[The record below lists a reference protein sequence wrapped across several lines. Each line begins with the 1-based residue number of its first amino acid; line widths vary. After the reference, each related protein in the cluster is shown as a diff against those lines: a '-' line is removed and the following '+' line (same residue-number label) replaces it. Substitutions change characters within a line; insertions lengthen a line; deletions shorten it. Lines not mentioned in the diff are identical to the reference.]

1 MVRVIEVERHGGP
14 EVLKLVDRPLAAPGD
29 GEVQIEQKAIGLNFI
44 DTYFRT
50 GLYAAPSMP
59 FVPGNEGAGI
69 VTALGAGVTGLKAG
83 DRVAYT
89 AGLGGYAE
97 KRNIK
102 AQALVKLP
110 KQVSFEIGASVVL
123 KGLTAEYLLFRT
135 FKVKPG
141 HVVLIH
147 AAAGGTGLILCQW
160 AKALGATV
168 IGTVGS
174 PEKAKLA
181 KKAGC
186 HHVIDYSKEDFAR
199 RVSEI
204 TRGAKCDVVYDGV
217 GKATF
222 AGSLDSLKPF
232 GTLVSFGNA
241 SGPVDGVNLGILA
254 AKGSLYV
261 TRPTLMT
268 HIAEPA
274 NYHKMA
280 KRLLGAIAKCT
291 ITIAPPRVFKLAD
304 AAEAHRALEGR
315 QTTGST
321 ILVP

>member
-1 MVRVIEVERHGGP
+1 MVQVVQVERHGGP
-14 EVLKLVDRPLAAPGD
+14 DVLKVADVALAAPAA

-50 GLYAAPSMP
+50 GLYPAPSMP
-59 FVPGNEGAGI
+59 FIPGNEGAGI
-69 VTALGAGVTGLKAG
+69 VKAIGPGVTGFRPG
-83 DRVAYT
+83 DRVVYT
-89 AGLGGYAE
+89 VGLGGYAAQ
-97 KRNIK
+97 RNVK
-102 AQALVKLP
+102 ATALVKMP
-110 KQVSFEIGASVVL
+110 KEVSFETAASVML

-135 FKVKPG
+135 FRVKPG

-147 AAAGGTGLILCQW
+147 AAAGGTGLILVQW

-168 IGTVGS
+168 IGTAGTPDKV
-174 PEKAKLA
+174 KRA

-186 HHVIDYSKEDFAR
+186 DHVINYSTEDFAK
-199 RVSEI
+199 RVAEI
-204 TRGAKCDVVYDGV
+204 TKGAKCDVVYDGV
-217 GKATF
+217 GKTTF

-232 GTLVSFGNA
+232 GMLVSFGNA

-268 HIAEPA
+268 HIADPA
-274 NYHKMA
+274 TYRAMA
-280 KRLLGAIAKCT
+280 RRLLAALAKGT
-291 ITIAPPRVFKLAD
+291 IKVEKPMRFAL
-304 AAEAHRALEGR
+304 AEAAAAHVALEGR

>member
-1 MVRVIEVERHGGP
+1 MVRVVEVERHGGP
-14 EVLKLVDRPLAAPGD
+14 EVLKLVDRPLAVPGA
-29 GEVQIEQKAIGLNFI
+29 GEVQIEQKAMGLNFI

-50 GLYAAPSMP
+50 GLYAAPTMP
-59 FVPGNEGAGI
+59 FVLGNEGAGT
-69 VTALGAGVTGLKAG
+69 VTALGTGVTGLKVG

-89 AGLGGYAE
+89 TGLGSYAE

-110 KQVSFEIGASVVL
+110 KEVSFEIGASVVL

-141 HVVLIH
+141 HTVLIH

-174 PEKAKLA
+174 AEKAKLA

-186 HHVIDYSKEDFAR
+186 HHVIDYSKEDFAK

-204 TRGAKCDVVYDGV
+204 TKGTKCDVVYDGV
-217 GKATF
+217 GKTTF
-222 AGSLDSLKPF
+222 TGSLDSLKPY
-232 GTLVSFGNA
+232 GMLVSFGNA

-268 HIAEPA
+268 HIADPA
-274 NYHKMA
+274 TYQKMA
-280 KRLLGAIAKCT
+280 KRLLGAIAKGT
-291 ITIAPPRVFKLAD
+291 ITIAPPKVFKLAD
-304 AAEAHRALEGR
+304 AADAHRALEGR